1 MMTILRII
9 HHSKMSNKE
18 DRISRKENMPETFLL
33 GADPGFFPMG
43 VRSSSP
49 LSVGGGGRDWGAAS
63 PKKI

>member
-1 MMTILRII
+1 MTTILRII

-43 VRSSSP
+43 GQV
-49 LSVGGGGRDWGAAS
+49 
-63 PKKI
+63 K